1 MDDKFLQEQDSPW
14 RTLSKD
20 RRYEDDFFSV
30 DEHQVVNAAG
40 HVAPYG
46 VVHFKRRGLRILPVD
61 DDGSLFLV
69 GQFRYGAQY
78 YSWELPAGGH
88 EHGEDLKEAA
98 ARELGEEVG
107 LKAECWLELSNYVP
121 SGSLTD
127 ERDTTY
133 LAWDLTSTRADSD
146 EQEVLQVKRVP
157 FIDAVHFALGGG
169 IQDSG
174 SVASLLAVYAKANL
188 GELPSDLMQR
198 LTRGNAIARTSAAAG

>member
-1 MDDKFLQEQDSPW
+1 MNNETLQEQDSPW
-14 RTLSKD
+14 RTLSKE
-20 RRYEDDFFSV
+20 RRYEDDYFSV

-46 VVHFKRRGLRILPVD
+46 VVHFKKSGLRILPVD

-69 GQFRYGAQY
+69 GLFRYGAQY

-88 EHGEDLKEAA
+88 ERGEDLKETA
-98 ARELGEEVG
+98 ARELKEEAG
-107 LKAECWLELSNYVP
+107 LKAKCWLELSRYVP

-133 LAWDLTSTRADSD
+133 LAWHLTPAKARSD

-157 FIDAVHFALGGG
+157 FVDAVRFALDGN

-174 SVASLLAVYAKANL
+174 SVASILALYAKVNL
-188 GELPSDLMQR
+188 GERPPDLIQR
-198 LTRGNAIARTSAAAG
+198 LTGKKVEDL